1 MHEVAD
7 HGADGSEEPHV
18 AEIEAD
24 HLAHRIT
31 SQALPSD
38 AVRETGVLGT
48 PVGQRSQG
56 VHADGAF
63 DGEECIRLDRGRGGV
78 QGSQDPACGSGR
90 GVMRVIPLLKHGGGL
105 GCEDS

>member
-18 AEIEAD
+18 TEIEAD

-31 SQALPSD
+31 SHALPSD
-38 AVRETGVLGT
+38 AVRETGVHG

-63 DGEECIRLDRGRGGV
+63 DCEECIRLDRGRGGV
-78 QGSQDPACGSGR
+78 QGSQAPACRPGG
-90 GVMRVIPLLKHGGGL
+90 GVMRVFPLLKHGGGL
-105 GCEDS
+105 GCEES

>member
-7 HGADGSEEPHV
+7 HGADRSKEPHV

-31 SQALPSD
+31 SHALPSD
-38 AVRETGVLGT
+38 AVGETGVHG
-48 PVGQRSQG
+48 PVGQRFQG

-63 DGEECIRLDRGRGGV
+63 DGEERIRLDRGRAGV
-78 QGSQDPACGSGR
+78 QGSQAPACRPGG
-90 GVMRVIPLLKHGGGL
+90 GAMRVFPLLKRGGGI